1 MSNQYISKE
10 AMEYL
15 EEKKTE
21 IRSEIESAMN
31 NEDAYREAYYK
42 GQKRLIQDIVRY
54 FEVK

>member
-31 NEDAYREAYYK
+31 NEDTYRETYYK

-54 FEVK
+54 FEDK